1 MTLATKEA
9 VRNIARLRNINLDNY
24 TDADINDLL
33 TFTQDFLEGE
43 TGRVFD
49 SQSKADTKYDNSGS
63 KFVTKYWPLL
73 SVESIYVNKTL
84 VDPSD
89 YKIDMDYGI
98 VYFETD
104 YRIRQA
110 GFRETYD
117 VIMNYTAGY
126 DPVQPS
132 VTRLVLDIVMIC
144 VKYNLSPY
152 PGFISQITEAGSTIQ
167 ISSEKKFMLDIEGRI
182 QNMTILRMEQ
192 L

>member
-89 YKIDMDYGI
+89 YKIDMNHGI